1 MLSTLG
7 SIPADTELDEQDIV
21 EMDDL
26 HVGLGLRASMGTRP
40 DTGDDEDEDETTPA
54 PAYEVL
60 EMGFRTRGP
69 SLEGDLTRIR
79 VDVERTTSTI

>member
-26 HVGLGLRASMGTRP
+26 HVGLGLRTSTDTRP
-40 DTGDDEDEDETTPA
+40 DMGDEEGATPA

-60 EMGFRTRGP
+60 EMGFRPRGP

-79 VDVERTTSTI
+79 VDIEKTTSTI

>member
-21 EMDDL
+21 EMDDF
-26 HVGLGLRASMGTRP
+26 HVGLGLRVSTGTRP
-40 DTGDDEDEDETTPA
+40 DTGDDEDEATPA